1 MPQKDVAICSIL
13 GNTRQFYIHNMMTDL
28 VIGGFMPKVADFVL
42 DMARSHD
49 LAKRNASKIQR
60 ALLVELR
67 CNLELLELVG
77 EKQPDP
83 ALLRE
88 ILAILQLDILQAV
101 FGLDV
106 EDALSIK
113 TLDKQIKKLILSNDS
128 ESARPPLP
136 IDLSGQP
143 VSAALD
149 YLLRKGVEMKAIAAL
164 SDKAVLALPKSI
176 NWRKRLGNYRQ
187 VLLFTIQNLKSKK

>member
-1 MPQKDVAICSIL
+1 MDISYAMIESVVGL
-13 GNTRQFYIHNMMTDL
+13 
-28 VIGGFMPKVADFVL
+28 MPKVADFVV
-42 DMARSHD
+42 DMALSHD
-49 LAKRNASKIQR
+49 AAKRNASKIQR

-113 TLDKQIKKLILSNDS
+113 TLDKQIKKLIVSNDS

-176 NWRKRLGNYRQ
+176 NWRRRLRNYRQ